1 MMACASSE
9 GEDQA
14 SSKTASAEAAVKL
27 GGAKVAAVKAAE
39 DREVEA
45 KAVEVKVGAAAGS
58 SPAMFCASTSE
69 HSGWRLQ
76 KTMIVFPRPGRDY
89 FGICR

>member
-14 SSKTASAEAAVKL
+14 SSKTASAKAVVKL
-27 GGAKVAAVKAAE
+27 GRAKAAAVKAH
-39 DREVEA
+39 EVGDAA

>member
-14 SSKTASAEAAVKL
+14 SSKTASAKAAVKL
-27 GGAKVAAVKAAE
+27 GRAKAA
-39 DREVEA
+39 
-45 KAVEVKVGAAAGS
+45 AAAGS

-76 KTMIVFPRPGRDY
+76 KTMIVFPRSGEGL
-89 FGICR
+89 FWNLSIV